1 MSEHIFGVIDIGT
14 SKIGAA
20 IFGASR
26 KGINIKSICAKETDG
41 IVQGAVIEP
50 EKTAATI
57 KVVMK
62 NAIEMADIMPEKVFG
77 ILGGSGVKSFVS
89 KGVRV
94 RKEGNRAKMVDAIF
108 KAIGS
113 SEIFSM
119 MPDGKLIDFKFFF
132 ENDSKADNDFSEQI
146 YEGDIIAFAASIS
159 SVDNAQAAF
168 NMAGVYADELIAG
181 QLAISEG
188 VSSEDRHW
196 ENAIIIDIGADVTDI
211 LVYIDGKLVL
221 TEAHH
226 LAGNIITQD
235 LVYMLRLS
243 KATAEGLKRN
253 FGNALPEEIIEH
265 ASILIPTTEDW
276 ESDTINL
283 KFASK
288 VIAARVEEIFELCK
302 KIILTNKIEI
312 SKNVFTQGVILTG
325 GGALLH
331 GVDVVASRVFGL
343 PARLAEPQIA
353 IRAPKGFR
361 RHQFA
366 TLVGGMLLAYKREI
380 LGIDCDENDS
390 LNASFWESLRQWIY
404 ERL

>member
-20 IFGASR
+20 IFSASR

-62 NAIEMADIMPEKVFG
+62 NAIEMADVMPEKVFG

-94 RKEGNRAKMVDAIF
+94 RKEENRAKMVDAIF
-108 KAIGS
+108 KAIGA

-119 MPDGKLIDFKFFF
+119 MPDGKLIDFKFFV
-132 ENDSKADNDFSEQI
+132 ENDIKADNDFSEQI
-146 YEGDIIAFAASIS
+146 YEGDIIVFAASIS

-288 VIAARVEEIFELCK
+288 VISARVEEIFELCK

-312 SKNVFTQGVILTG
+312 SKNLFTQGVILTG

-343 PARLAEPQIA
+343 PARLAEPQIE

>member
-1 MSEHIFGVIDIGT
+1 MSEHIFGVVDIGT
-14 SKIGAA
+14 SKIGVA
-20 IFGASR
+20 IFSASR

-62 NAIEMADIMPEKVFG
+62 NAIEMADVMPEKVFG

-94 RKEGNRAKMVDAIF
+94 RKKENRAKMVDAIF
-108 KAIGS
+108 KAIGA

-132 ENDSKADNDFSEQI
+132 ENDLKADNGFSEQI

-221 TEAHH
+221 TETHH

-288 VIAARVEEIFELCK
+288 VISARVEEIFELCK

-312 SKNVFTQGVILTG
+312 SKNIFTQGVILTG

-343 PARLAEPQIA
+343 PARLAEPQIE

-380 LGIDCDENDS
+380 LGMDCDENDS